1 MGARPTTLFISSV
14 EWNFVWQRHQ
24 TLASLFARESEV
36 IFCEVPGI
44 RRLRI
49 GDAGRVWRRLRSPGR
64 CDKVKTAA
72 LPPGLRVMRPFLLPA
87 TNRLFCAINA
97 WLLKRFVRR
106 DEVLSAGVD
115 LVVNYS
121 PSRSALQLLACVP
134 HRWLIYDCTDNWA
147 AVRGIPAFL
156 PEDEHVLLTRADL
169 TLVPSRRLE
178 ELKQLSARRLARVP
192 HGALVGRFLLE
203 PRRCEPNG
211 PVTVLYYGHLHAQH
225 LDFDL
230 IDDLARERPNW
241 IIVLVGPAKTSHTF
255 PSNVQ
260 LMGQQPHEKLREFIA
275 GADVLLLPY
284 ALNDYTR
291 AVLPAKIY
299 ECLATGRP
307 IVAAPLPELVTDFA
321 GYLRFATDGPGFA
334 TAVEEALTG
343 DTDEMRAARVAL
355 AQANTW
361 EQRYSQI
368 EELLAGLEERET
380 RE

>member
-1 MGARPTTLFISSV
+1 
-14 EWNFVWQRHQ
+14 
-24 TLASLFARESEV
+24 
-36 IFCEVPGI
+36 
-44 RRLRI
+44 
-49 GDAGRVWRRLRSPGR
+49 
-64 CDKVKTAA
+64 
-72 LPPGLRVMRPFLLPA
+72 
-87 TNRLFCAINA
+87 
-97 WLLKRFVRR
+97 
-106 DEVLSAGVD
+106 
-115 LVVNYS
+115 
-121 PSRSALQLLACVP
+121 
-134 HRWLIYDCTDNWA
+134 
-147 AVRGIPAFL
+147 
-156 PEDEHVLLTRADL
+156 
-169 TLVPSRRLE
+169 
-178 ELKQLSARRLARVP
+178 
-192 HGALVGRFLLE
+192 
-203 PRRCEPNG
+203 
-211 PVTVLYYGHLHAQH
+211 
-225 LDFDL
+225 
-230 IDDLARERPNW
+230 
-241 IIVLVGPAKTSHTF
+241 
-255 PSNVQ
+255 
-260 LMGQQPHEKLREFIA
+260 MGQQPHEKLSEFIA